1 MARWRPYLVLSVLA
15 VLPWLPGLFHGFVYD
30 DHGALVENRF
40 WSAPDAWT
48 RVLTLRTFSE
58 PQTLDGQRPTLLA
71 SVLIDRALGAREP
84 WHFRLAG
91 IALHAGCV
99 LLLHAWLL
107 GVLRRAKQPTAAA
120 QAFVAAL
127 LFALHPLASEAI
139 QLPSY
144 REDVLAL
151 FWLLGALALTGLP
164 RAALRV
170 PMQVLCFVLALG
182 AKESAIVGPAL
193 LAAVW
198 WCYPTERPAT
208 RRGAWEIGGALV
220 LVGGYLALAFAARPP
235 QALGGEWNGLSLRWP
250 ENLWTAPW
258 LLLRYL
264 KLLVAPW
271 PLSADRVLPPVSGPW
286 SPYFLVPLLLSV
298 LLFALIV
305 FLRRRQPLAAL
316 GLAWVVVCFAPV
328 SNLIPL
334 HNPFADRYAYALVAG
349 FVLFPA
355 ALPLSDRVVR
365 RGLIALAAAYAILL
379 QLRLPDWRDDA
390 TLWGATLRVEPRS
403 ARAHTGLGLEALGQ
417 GDLDTAAW
425 HFAKADELNPRD
437 VTALI
442 NLAVMDGR
450 RNDIPAAAA
459 KLEEA
464 IARRPDK
471 SDAWANLAIVRELQ
485 GRREEALDA
494 ADRARQLDP
503 LRRFE

>member
-1 MARWRPYLVLSVLA
+1 MARWRPYLLLAVLA

-40 WSAPDAWT
+40 WTAPDAWT
-48 RVLTLRTFSE
+48 RVLTLRTFFE
-58 PQTLDGQRPTLLA
+58 TQTLDGQRPTLLA
-71 SVLIDRALGAREP
+71 SVLIDRAIGARDA
-84 WHFRLAG
+84 WHFRLAN

-139 QLPSY
+139 QVPSY

-151 FWLLGALALTGLP
+151 FWLLGALALSGLP
-164 RAALRV
+164 RAAVRAPL
-170 PMQVLCFVLALG
+170 QALCFVLALG
-182 AKESAIVGPAL
+182 AKESAVVLPAL
-193 LAAVW
+193 LAAIW
-198 WCYPTERPAT
+198 WCYPTERPAV
-208 RRGAWEIGGALV
+208 RRGALEIGVALL

-235 QALGGEWNGLSLRWP
+235 QALGGEWNGLSLPWP
-250 ENLWTAPW
+250 ENVWTAPW

-271 PLSADRVLPPVSGPW
+271 PLSADRVLAPVPGPL
-286 SPYFLVPLLLSV
+286 SLYVLIPLLLIV
-298 LLFALIV
+298 LLLALMF

-316 GLAWVVVCFAPV
+316 SLAWVLVCFAPV

-390 TLWGATLRVEPRS
+390 TLWSATLRVEPRS

-417 GDLDTAAW
+417 GDDVTAAW
-425 HFAKADELNPRD
+425 HFTKADELNPRD
-437 VTALI
+437 TTALI

-450 RNDIPAAAA
+450 RDDIAAAAA

-464 IARRPDK
+464 VKRRPDK
-471 SDAWANLAIVRELQ
+471 ADAWANLAVARELQ
-485 GRREEALDA
+485 GRREEALEA
-494 ADRARQLDP
+494 ADRAHQLDP
-503 LRRFE
+503 LGRFK